1 MKQYPRLVSGLIMTT
16 LVAYVVV
23 IYPTASESPNRH
35 LYFAIMLGLFGLSF
49 ARKTHPIAFYLSL
62 LPVATL
68 SVAAMPTVDHSAM
81 LQLAGLLFVY
91 GPGGQWVSNMYALSY
106 ESESVIE
113 SLSFVAAVIATA
125 VVAFVGMTLSQDYI
139 MSALDYIVNGRLGM
153 PLIMLFVIGA
163 ALVATRYIRRNENRG
178 EF

>member
-1 MKQYPRLVSGLIMTT
+1 MKQHPRLVSGLIMTT

-35 LYFAIMLGLFGLSF
+35 LYVTIMLSLFGLSF

-62 LPVATL
+62 LPVAAL
-68 SVAAMPTVDHSAM
+68 SVAAMSTVDHSAM

-91 GPGGQWVSNMYALSY
+91 GPGGRLVANMYTLSY
-106 ESESVIE
+106 ESESIIE
-113 SLSFVAAVIATA
+113 SLSFVTTVIATA
-125 VVAFVGMTLSQDYI
+125 VVAFVGMTLSQHYI
-139 MSALDYIVNGRLGM
+139 LSTLDYIVTGRFGM
-153 PLIMLFVIGA
+153 PLIMLFIIGA
-163 ALVATRYIRRNENRG
+163 ALVATRYVRRNDNRG